1 MSLPDR
7 DTPMGLALAL
17 LALLAALVSAG
28 VMALAFYA
36 GYVFVV
42 GR

>member
-7 DTPMGLALAL
+7 NTPMGWGLAL

-36 GYVFVV
+36 GYGWVV
-42 GR
+42 GY